1 MYSRYKYMLHPYPRN
16 FFLKSQIAIFEAG
29 LQWLAYE
36 GFNLGGERALT
47 TLSSKEEKVIPNK
60 HAIT

>member
-1 MYSRYKYMLHPYPRN
+1 MLHPYPRN